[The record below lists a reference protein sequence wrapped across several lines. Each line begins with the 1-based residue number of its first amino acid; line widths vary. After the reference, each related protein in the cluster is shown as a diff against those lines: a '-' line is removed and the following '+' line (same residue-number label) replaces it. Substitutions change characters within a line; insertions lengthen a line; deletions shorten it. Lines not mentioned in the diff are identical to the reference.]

1 MQKACELRP
10 GAMAAVLGL
19 DAVTLSE
26 ISAQTGTYV
35 SNINT
40 ENQIVISGEKKQVA
54 MALDM
59 SMARGAR
66 KVIPLKVA
74 GAFHSGLMEPAKE
87 GLINAIAVIDF
98 NEPIIP
104 IVGNTTFQK
113 LDTSEQVKNELVDQL
128 CNCVNWKQSVDYMID
143 NGVSSFIEFG
153 PGKALAAM
161 VKRINTDC
169 KVFSVDSLQSV
180 DKLEL

>member
-1 MQKACELRP
+1 M
-10 GAMAAVLGL
+10 
-19 DAVTLSE
+19 SE

-128 CNCVNWKQSVDYMID
+128 CNCVNWKQSVD
-143 NGVSSFIEFG
+143 
-153 PGKALAAM
+153 
-161 VKRINTDC
+161 
-169 KVFSVDSLQSV
+169 SLQSV